1 MPAIGWEQST
11 CRKSPRGTAGGG
23 KPQLEEYMSESTRL
37 GRARGKKMLPV
48 AVVATALIAML
59 AIASVASA
67 ATPNPISSGTT
78 TLTINA
84 KLLKSAKQAGIKI
97 TAVKPAKI
105 KGSKATFAVT
115 GGEIEAT
122 TGAGTIT
129 HSGGLKITWGKKSVT
144 LKSFTVSTSGKSLSA
159 KIGGKTVKVASL
171 AGVSATRLGF
181 GNGIT
186 AKKVKLTSAGANALN
201 KKLTP
206 APTKTKVKKN
216 GKTITKTVKVKPPFK
231 ANALLGSSNTEV
243 EVGTDNVLAKETMV
257 FNGDATLL
265 GKLKDVGVEL
275 QTISPTTVSGTTFTS
290 PIAGGTIAPNGSTG
304 AVNSS
309 GGLKMVQNLKG
320 GPSTSITL
328 ANIGVDLAA
337 KTAGVEVI
345 GESNAESEGKK
356 PLNVGNLGRS
366 SIADLTITSTNPSP
380 ATRTVGVN
388 ANAVIQPVAA
398 EVLEGFVKVYQGY
411 YTQVVALTLTE
422 EIKAGI
428 KPVMTPAEV
437 EAIAKK
443 AGEDK
448 VANDQIKSGEA
459 LGSFSFIAAGE

>member
-48 AVVATALIAML
+48 AVLATALIAML

-67 ATPNPISSGTT
+67 ATPNPIASGTT

-122 TGAGTIT
+122 TGSGTIT
-129 HSGGLKITWGKKSVT
+129 HSGGLKIALGKKSVT

-159 KIGGKTVKVASL
+159 KVGGKTVKVASL

-216 GKTITKTVKVKPPFK
+216 GKTIVKTVKVAPPFK

-243 EVGTDNVLAKETMV
+243 EVGTDNVLAKESMV

-265 GKLKDVGVEL
+265 GKLKDVGVDL

-290 PIAGGTIAPNGSTG
+290 PISGGMIAPAGTTG

-309 GGLKMVQNLKG
+309 GGLKLVQVL
-320 GPSTSITL
+320 PTSATTSISTSITL

-366 SIADLTITSTNPSP
+366 SIADLTITGTNPSP
-380 ATRTVGVN
+380 ATRTVGVT
-388 ANAVIQPVAA
+388 ANAAIQPVAA
-398 EVLEGFVKVYQGY
+398 EVLEGFVKVYQGW
-411 YTQVVALTLTE
+411 YTQVAAAELVKAGKASSEAEALALGAKLAEAKVASDH
-422 EIKAGI
+422 IKAGE
-428 KPVMTPAEV
+428 P
-437 EAIAKK
+437 
-443 AGEDK
+443 
-448 VANDQIKSGEA
+448 

>member
-67 ATPNPISSGTT
+67 ATPNPIASGTT